1 MSSGATTSFH
11 SVLEALEKY
20 GLLLESDA
28 QLPSLVSIVAGGPV
42 RGSWWGHARGNLIFE
57 VCNQLANHPDVLV
70 IKLVS
75 GKVTFVQRRLW
86 PAVISVANA
95 REPWQLQDLSDMA
108 CTLLESVTKEHTL
121 RIDLFQKSAHLN
133 SKALSDAARE
143 LERKLLVYGE
153 SVHTS
158 SGAHAKLLET
168 WEHWT
173 RHTSFAESQAPSEQG
188 KMALEDALLVL
199 NRQFDA
205 KGRLPW
211 LAKAP

>member
-1 MSSGATTSFH
+1 MSSEATTSFR

-42 RGSWWGHARGNLIFE
+42 RGSWWGHARGHIIFA
-57 VCNQLANHPDVLV
+57 VGSQLANHPDVLV

-86 PAVISVANA
+86 PAVISVATA
-95 REPWQLQDLSDMA
+95 REPWQLQDLSEMA
-108 CTLLESVTKEHTL
+108 CTLLESVTQEHTL
-121 RIDLFQKSAHLN
+121 RIDLFQKAAHLN
-133 SKALSDAARE
+133 AKALSDAARE

-153 SVHTS
+153 SLHTS

-173 RHTSFAESQAPSEQG
+173 RRTSFAESQTPSEQG

>member
-1 MSSGATTSFH
+1 MSSGATTSFR
-11 SVLEALEKY
+11 SVLEVLEKY

-28 QLPSLVSIVAGGPV
+28 QLPSLVSTVASGPV
-42 RGSWWGHARGNLIFE
+42 RGSWWGHASGNIIYE
-57 VCNQLANHPDVLV
+57 VGNQLANHPDVLV

-86 PAVISVANA
+86 PAVISVATA

-108 CTLLESVTKEHTL
+108 RTLLDSVTKEHTL
-121 RIDLFQKSAHLN
+121 RVDLFQKSAHLN
-133 SKALSDAARE
+133 AKALRDAARE

-173 RHTSFAESQAPSEQG
+173 RRTGFSESQEPSEEG

-211 LAKAP
+211 LAKAL

>member
-1 MSSGATTSFH
+1 MSSGATTSFR

-42 RGSWWGHARGNLIFE
+42 RGSWWGHASGNIIYE
-57 VCNQLANHPDVLV
+57 VSNQLANHPDVLV

-75 GKVTFVQRRLW
+75 GKVTFVQRMLW
-86 PAVISVANA
+86 PVVISIAIA

-108 CTLLESVTKEHTL
+108 RTLLDSVTKEHTL

-133 SKALSDAARE
+133 AKALSDAARE
-143 LERKLLVYGE
+143 LERKLLIYGE

-158 SGAHAKLLET
+158 SGAHTKLLET

-173 RHTSFAESQAPSEQG
+173 RRTGFAESQEPSEQG
-188 KMALEDALLVL
+188 KMALEDALLML